1 MATLFSLTQ
10 EQAYL
15 LDLLESGDAIDLE
28 TGEIDPV
35 VAEQLQLTG
44 EQLDEKIK
52 GTAIVYKQ
60 LVANAK
66 MYKDEEENIIALR
79 KRAERNAELLKNRL
93 QEAMLYVGK
102 TELRDPKATIT
113 FRKSTR
119 VEILDESKLPKDY
132 IIEKTTYTPSKTA
145 IMDAIKNGVN
155 VEGAKLV
162 EVQNIQIK

>member
-15 LDLLESGDAIDLE
+15 LNLLESGDAIDLE

-44 EQLDEKIK
+44 EELDEKIK

-66 MYKDEEENIIALR
+66 MYKDEEDNIIALR

-93 QEAMLYVGK
+93 QEAMLIVGK
-102 TELRDPKATIT
+102 TELKDPKATIT

-119 VEILDESKLPKDY
+119 VEILDESKLSKDY
-132 IIEKTTYTPSKTA
+132 ITEKTTYTPSKTA
-145 IMDAIKNGVN
+145 IMDALKNGIN
-155 VEGAKLV
+155 VEGAKLI